1 MLTRSYLRYKSL
13 NTFAKCMFSG
23 KVRVE
28 ADTFGDIE
36 VPADKF
42 WGAQTQRSF
51 QNFKICQDTDKMPSQ
66 VVRAFGI
73 LKKWAAKANMDY
85 GLDQRIGSAIIQ
97 AADEVSDGQHDDQFP
112 LVVWQTGSGTQS
124 NMNANEV
131 IIKKLLRSWNSFEFI
146 SIIFLKQIEIEY
158 WSSLF

>member
-1 MLTRSYLRYKSL
+1 
-13 NTFAKCMFSG
+13 MFSG

-73 LKKWAAKANMDY
+73 LKK
-85 GLDQRIGSAIIQ
+85 
-97 AADEVSDGQHDDQFP
+97 
-112 LVVWQTGSGTQS
+112 
-124 NMNANEV
+124 
-131 IIKKLLRSWNSFEFI
+131 
-146 SIIFLKQIEIEY
+146 
-158 WSSLF
+158 